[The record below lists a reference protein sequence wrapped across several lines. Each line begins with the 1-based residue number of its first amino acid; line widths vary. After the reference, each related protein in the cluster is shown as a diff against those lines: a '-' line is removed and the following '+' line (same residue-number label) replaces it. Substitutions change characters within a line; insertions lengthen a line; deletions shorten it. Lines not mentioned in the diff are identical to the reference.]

1 MDKHFFLNEFP
12 ELKEKIQEL
21 KVSDAHFKRL
31 YDDYNETNHQ
41 VERIENGIE
50 PADDQFLNELRLK
63 RVRLKD
69 ELYEKVKGE
78 R

>member
-12 ELKEKIQEL
+12 ELKDKIQEL
-21 KVSDAHFKRL
+21 KASDAHFKKL
-31 YDDYNETNHQ
+31 YEDYNETNHQ

-50 PADDQFLNELRLK
+50 PADDHFLNELRMK
-63 RVRLKD
+63 RVKLKD
-69 ELYEKVKGE
+69 ELYEMVKSE

>member
-21 KVSDAHFKRL
+21 KASDAHFKRL

-50 PADDQFLNELRLK
+50 AADDQFLNELRLK

-78 R
+78 